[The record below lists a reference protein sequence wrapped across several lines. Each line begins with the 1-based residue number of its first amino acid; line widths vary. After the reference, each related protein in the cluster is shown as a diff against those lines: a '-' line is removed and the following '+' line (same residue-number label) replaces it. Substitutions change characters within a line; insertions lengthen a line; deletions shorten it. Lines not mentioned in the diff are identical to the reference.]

1 MNFYTNYATLVI
13 PNCGEIEEL
22 IPVKL
27 HYQGRKLLWVEEFEE
42 DMLFVQFFPLV
53 DLQQLAK
60 AKVPVYCVRD
70 VLSFTPDPE
79 GGEGIYSV
87 REEWGWSYPP
97 QPKPVVTDWDRCS
110 SRLKRLTKRNLR
122 KCLEAGDRENF
133 VKLLTE
139 AVRMGFK
146 TNKKSSKAFRKFL
159 YETPALDTAK
169 EVKETR
175 QEKEMRKKEL
185 KKLKNAKA
193 KNSKRKGKKPWR
205 EH

>member
-97 QPKPVVTDWDRCS
+97 QPQPTPVVQWDRCS
-110 SRLKRLTKRNLR
+110 KRLKALTRRNLR
-122 KCLEAGDRENF
+122 KTLKAGDIANF
-133 VKLLTE
+133 LKLADA
-139 AVRMGFK
+139 AVAMGYRP
-146 TNKKSSKAFRKFL
+146 NKKSKEAFKKAFEEKPAVEEK
-159 YETPALDTAK
+159 ET
-169 EVKETR
+169 KETR
-175 QEKEMRKKEL
+175 QQKERRQKEL
-185 KKLKNAKA
+185 RKLKNAKA